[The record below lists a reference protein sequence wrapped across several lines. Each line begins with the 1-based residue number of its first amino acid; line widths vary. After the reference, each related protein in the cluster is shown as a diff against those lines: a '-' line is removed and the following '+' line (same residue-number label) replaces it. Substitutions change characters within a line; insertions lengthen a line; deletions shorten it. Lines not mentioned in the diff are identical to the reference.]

1 MDGKQKISTTLRSF
15 RISKGLS
22 QRELANLA
30 GVPQPT
36 IAAIESAQREPSLT
50 LLSSI
55 IEAGGGSLC
64 LEVRPLARYGV
75 LTTAIQ
81 IREVLKRNVDAQ
93 SKNDAALRHC
103 ISFQDFISS
112 SDADEFCELIND
124 PPILVGDSRWDSF
137 LAAIVENECSLK
149 DVSPPKWIN
158 DGSRFLKP
166 FWHLSSNPLLHDWE
180 FATSPAAFLRHGV
193 IVAADELA
201 SV

>member
-1 MDGKQKISTTLRSF
+1 MDGKQKFSEILRSF
-15 RISKGLS
+15 RTTRGLS
-22 QRELANLA
+22 QRELANFA

-55 IEAGGGSLC
+55 IESGGGSLKI
-64 LEVRPLARYGV
+64 EVRPLARYGV
-75 LTTAIQ
+75 VNTAIQ
-81 IREVLKRNVDAQ
+81 IRDALKRALPDERT
-93 SKNDAALRHC
+93 NDSALRLS
-103 ISFQDFISS
+103 ISFHDFISS
-112 SDADEFCELIND
+112 SDADVFYELVNN

-137 LAAIVENECSLK
+137 LAAIVENECSLR

-158 DGSRFLKP
+158 DDSRFLKP

-180 FATSPAAFLRHGV
+180 FATAPAAFLRHGV
-193 IVAADELA
+193 VVAADELA

>member
-1 MDGKQKISTTLRSF
+1 MDGKQKFSEILRAF
-15 RISKGLS
+15 RTSRGLS

-55 IEAGGGSLC
+55 IESGGGSLKI
-64 LEVRPLARYGV
+64 EIRPLARYGV
-75 LTTAIQ
+75 VNTAIQ
-81 IREVLKRNVDAQ
+81 IRRALKRALADERT
-93 SKNDAALRHC
+93 NDSALRLS
-103 ISFQDFISS
+103 ISFYDFIRSS
-112 SDADEFCELIND
+112 GADEFYELVNN

-137 LAAIVENECSLK
+137 LAAIVENECSLR

-158 DGSRFLKP
+158 DDSRFLKP
-166 FWHLSSNPLLHDWE
+166 FWHLSSNALLHDWE
-180 FATSPAAFLRHGV
+180 FATVPAAFLRHGV
-193 IVAADELA
+193 VVAADEFA